1 MAGRG
6 KHRLPIPARL
16 LAVVAAGFVAASVV
30 LVTGSASALDGTH
43 SDALVTPEVVSNSAV
58 GPGDRSD
65 ERGSGRDRDRDNGDA
80 GGEGNEDGED
90 GGSENAQAQAG
101 HGHDHGSAK
110 PASDQDNRDRGPNNG
125 LEILG
130 RDCTNSDLQP
140 HDGFEKAPRCVST
153 SFGEVSAA
161 DKNPSLL
168 ITSAPRKV
176 RSGERFTITVSTRN
190 LVRDRFLGAADG
202 GYYLERSELNRD
214 GIQRGHFHTACRML
228 SSTNVAPEP
237 DAEPAAFIATED
249 GRGSQRPDTVRVRVE
264 GLRGKGV
271 AQCAVWAGD
280 GSHRIPMM
288 QRANQTPAFDA
299 VRINVQ

>member
-16 LAVVAAGFVAASVV
+16 LAIVAAGIVAASIV
-30 LVTGSASALDGTH
+30 LMTGSASALDSTR
-43 SDALVTPEVVSNSAV
+43 SDALVTSEAVRNSAADP
-58 GPGDRSD
+58 GERSDDRRGDRN
-65 ERGSGRDRDRDNGDA
+65 RDNGKER
-80 GGEGNEDGED
+80 G
-90 GGSENAQAQAG
+90 
-101 HGHDHGSAK
+101 GHDHGSAK
-110 PASDQDNRDRGPNNG
+110 PASGGDRNRPNNG
-125 LEILG
+125 LELLG
-130 RDCTNSDLQP
+130 RDCSNSDLEP

-161 DKNPSLL
+161 DKNPTLL
-168 ITSAPRKV
+168 ITSAPNKV
-176 RSGERFTITVSTRN
+176 RSGERFTLTVSTRN

-228 SSTNVAPEP
+228 ASTNVAPEP
-237 DAEPAAFIATED
+237 DVEPAAFIATED
-249 GRGSQRPDTVRVRVE
+249 GRGGERPDTVRVRVD

>member
-6 KHRLPIPARL
+6 KHRLPIPTRL
-16 LAVVAAGFVAASVV
+16 LAVVAAGVVTASIV
-30 LVTGSASALDGTH
+30 LVSGSASAQDGPLDGTLGEP
-43 SDALVTPEVVSNSAV
+43 LVTSETEGNSAA
-58 GPGDRSD
+58 GPGEVS
-65 ERGSGRDRDRDNGDA
+65 EGRDDDRD
-80 GGEGNEDGED
+80 EDRQ
-90 GGSENAQAQAG
+90 SG

-110 PASDQDNRDRGPNNG
+110 PALAADNPDRNRPNNG

-130 RDCTNSDLQP
+130 RDCTNSELQP
-140 HDGFEKAPRCVST
+140 HDGFERAPRCVST

-161 DKNPSLL
+161 NRNPSLL

-228 SSTNVAPEP
+228 ESTKVAPQP

-249 GRGSQRPDTVRVRVE
+249 GRGSARPDTVRVRVD

-288 QRANQTPAFDA
+288 ERANQTPAFDT

>member
-1 MAGRG
+1 MVAGIA
-6 KHRLPIPARL
+6 LM
-16 LAVVAAGFVAASVV
+16 
-30 LVTGSASALDGTH
+30 TGSASAHNHTGGDL
-43 SDALVTPEVVSNSAV
+43 SAAVLNSAA

-65 ERGSGRDRDRDNGDA
+65 DRRRDRNRNRDRKRDRDNGNAD
-80 GGEGNEDGED
+80 DG
-90 GGSENAQAQAG
+90 NAQKQA
-101 HGHDHGSAK
+101 GHDHGSDR
-110 PASDQDNRDRGPNNG
+110 PTSDRDNENRKNKPNNG

-130 RDCTNSDLQP
+130 TDCANSGLEP
-140 HDGFEKAPRCVST
+140 HNGFQDAPRCVRT

-176 RSGERFTITVSTRN
+176 RPGERFTITVSSRN
-190 LVRDRFLGAADG
+190 LVRDRFLAAADG
-202 GYYLERSELNRD
+202 GYYLERSELNDD
-214 GIQRGHFHTACRML
+214 GLQRGHFHTACRML
-228 SSTNVAPEP
+228 GDTNVAPEP

-249 GRGSQRPDTVRVRVE
+249 GRGGARPDTVRVRVP
-264 GLRGKGV
+264 GLPGKGV

-299 VRINVQ
+299 VRIAVE

>member
-1 MAGRG
+1 MVGRG

-16 LAVVAAGFVAASVV
+16 LALAAAGLVGASIV
-30 LVTGSASALDGTH
+30 LVTGSASALDHSH
-43 SDALVTPEVVSNSAV
+43 SDALPTAAAV
-58 GPGDRSD
+58 LHNAERPGDRSGD
-65 ERGSGRDRDRDNGDA
+65 RGRNGNRDRDDGE
-80 GGEGNEDGED
+80 GGEGNEEGA
-90 GGSENAQAQAG
+90 NAQAQA
-101 HGHDHGSAK
+101 GHDHGSAK
-110 PASDQDNRDRGPNNG
+110 PASDRDNRDRGPNNG

-130 RDCTNSDLQP
+130 RDCSNSDLEP

-161 DKNPSLL
+161 DKNPTLL

-228 SSTNVAPEP
+228 ESTKVAPEP

-249 GRGSQRPDTVRVRVE
+249 GRGGERPDTVRVRVD

-288 QRANQTPAFDA
+288 QRANQPPAFDA
-299 VRINVQ
+299 VRIDVQ